1 MVSKTRSQAIKLAW
15 KKRKPK
21 ATCAYCDKKLWVRG
35 IKRNGK
41 WWHENCYERFVFK
54 VPK

>member
-1 MVSKTRSQAIKLAW
+1 MVSKKRSEAIKKAW

-21 ATCAYCDKKLWVRG
+21 ATCAYCGKKLWVRG
-35 IKRNGK
+35 IKREGK
-41 WWHENCYERFVFK
+41 WYHENCWTMHVFK